1 MQLETQR
8 LILRE
13 YAMDDFDSL
22 YEIMSD
28 PETMQHYPA
37 PFDEVR
43 TRRWIEW
50 NLENYEKYGWGLWAV
65 VLKETGEFIGDC
77 GITLQNIDGQ
87 LLPEIGYHIHKKYW
101 RHGFAKEAARAVRDW
116 VFENTNYDT
125 IYSYMKYTNV
135 ASYSTALANGMKKVK
150 EYPDPK
156 NEISYVYA
164 ITRNEWNEI
173 LKFKRATKDDF
184 EEIFQIYQSAI
195 KKMNEQNIPQWDEF
209 YPDRQTL
216 QEDMQK
222 NQMFIGKKN
231 GPIAVCFV
239 LNEECDE
246 EYKNGKWICPQS
258 HFCVIHRLCVNPDF
272 QNQGIATKTINYIE
286 DFCRFQKYESIRLD
300 CFTQNPYSRRLYDK
314 CGYVITGYADWR
326 KGRFELREKKLF
338 EENHSHLNFLF
349 DLDQTLLNFH
359 ASEYIALKIIVTQN
373 GFDFSDELYEYF
385 KTRNKELWL
394 DLEKEKITRNQLFE
408 TRFKLLFKKCG
419 ADTSKMD
426 LLKINSDF
434 INEMARNGVLMD
446 GALDFVKKLS
456 SQIKNA
462 RIYIIT
468 NGAVVNAQGRL
479 KSTGLNQYI
488 KETFVSEAMAY
499 SKPAKE
505 YFDIVLNKIAEPKE
519 NFIVI
524 GDSLSSDMLG
534 AKNAGLTSCW
544 FMPQGEIEKSMK
556 EYDIDYKA
564 DNFEELFEVLK
575 GWAELRYNNL

>member
-1 MQLETQR
+1 MQLQTDR

-13 YAMDDFDSL
+13 YTMDDFDAL

-37 PFDEVR
+37 PFDEAR

-77 GITLQNIDGQ
+77 GITLQDIDGQ

-101 RHGFAKEAARAVRDW
+101 RRGFAKEAARAVRDW

-156 NEISYVYA
+156 NEISYAYA
-164 ITRNEWNEI
+164 ITRKEW
-173 LKFKRATKDDF
+173 
-184 EEIFQIYQSAI
+184 EE
-195 KKMNEQNIPQWDEF
+195 
-209 YPDRQTL
+209 L
-216 QEDMQK
+216 K
-222 NQMFIGKKN
+222 NQ
-231 GPIAVCFV
+231 
-239 LNEECDE
+239 
-246 EYKNGKWICPQS
+246 
-258 HFCVIHRLCVNPDF
+258 H
-272 QNQGIATKTINYIE
+272 
-286 DFCRFQKYESIRLD
+286 
-300 CFTQNPYSRRLYDK
+300 
-314 CGYVITGYADWR
+314 
-326 KGRFELREKKLF
+326 
-338 EENHSHLNFLF
+338 HLNFLF

-373 GFDFSDELYEYF
+373 GFDFSDQLYEYF

-394 DLEKEKITRNQLFE
+394 ELEKQNITRQELFE
-408 TRFKLLFKKCG
+408 TRFKLLFEKCG
-419 ADTSKMD
+419 ADTNKMD

-446 GALDFVKKLS
+446 GALDFVKKIS
-456 SQIKNA
+456 SQIANA

-479 KSTGLNQYI
+479 ESTGFNQYI

-499 SKPAKE
+499 SKPSKE

-519 NFIVI
+519 NCIVI

-544 FMPQGEIEKSMK
+544 FMPQGDIEKSMK
-556 EYDIDYKA
+556 DYDIDYKA

-575 GWAELRYNNL
+575 AWAKLKESEL

>member
-1 MQLETQR
+1 MQLETER

-13 YAMDDFDSL
+13 YTMNDFDAL

-37 PFDEVR
+37 PFDQAR

-50 NLENYEKYGWGLWAV
+50 NLENYQKYGWGLWAV

-77 GITLQNIDGQ
+77 GITLQDIDGQ

-101 RHGFAKEAARAVRDW
+101 RRGFAKEAARAVRDW

-156 NEISYVYA
+156 NEISYAYA
-164 ITRNEWNEI
+164 ITRGEWKE
-173 LKFKRATKDDF
+173 LKK
-184 EEIFQIYQSAI
+184 Q
-195 KKMNEQNIPQWDEF
+195 
-209 YPDRQTL
+209 
-216 QEDMQK
+216 
-222 NQMFIGKKN
+222 
-231 GPIAVCFV
+231 
-239 LNEECDE
+239 
-246 EYKNGKWICPQS
+246 
-258 HFCVIHRLCVNPDF
+258 
-272 QNQGIATKTINYIE
+272 
-286 DFCRFQKYESIRLD
+286 
-300 CFTQNPYSRRLYDK
+300 
-314 CGYVITGYADWR
+314 
-326 KGRFELREKKLF
+326 
-338 EENHSHLNFLF
+338 HLNFLF

-373 GFDFSDELYEYF
+373 GFDFSDQLYEYF
-385 KTRNKELWL
+385 KARNKELWL
-394 DLEKEKITRNQLFE
+394 DLEKQKITRNQLFE
-408 TRFKLLFKKCG
+408 TRFKLLFEKCG
-419 ADTSKMD
+419 ADTSKME
-426 LLKINSDF
+426 LLKINNDF

-468 NGAVVNAQGRL
+468 NGAVVNAKGRL
-479 KSTGLNQYI
+479 ESTGLNQYI
-488 KETFVSEAMAY
+488 QATFVSEAMAY
-499 SKPAKE
+499 SKPSKE
-505 YFDIVLNKIAEPKE
+505 YFDIVLNKIAAPKE
-519 NFIVI
+519 NCIVI

-575 GWAELRYNNL
+575 GWAKLR